1 MTSFIDN
8 GSSRNNNQPEKLQIE
23 KSILLSFPLN
33 NENELL
39 SMEKNLLSEDLYYSN
54 KLVNIICFISV
65 LNI

>member
-1 MTSFIDN
+1 LTSFIDN